1 VNQLSASQAGFSHI
15 IGYMHRLPR
24 LLVGTVASLLGLTLL
39 LIREGFWLGGSMV
52 VSTEGSPGKVRA
64 LLIAVQNEPAVL
76 VYGAIAFLFLV
87 GFALLIS
94 TAKWTRWVTGHRNE
108 GANDS

>member
-1 VNQLSASQAGFSHI
+1 
-15 IGYMHRLPR
+15 M
-24 LLVGTVASLLGLTLL
+24 
-39 LIREGFWLGGSMV
+39 
-52 VSTEGSPGKVRA
+52 RA

-94 TAKWTRWVTGHRNE
+94 TAKWKRWVTGHKERILRRE
-108 GANDS
+108 FAAFSTLPFP

>member
-1 VNQLSASQAGFSHI
+1 MFAAFMGFFDRSLSLFV
-15 IGYMHRLPR
+15 P
-24 LLVGTVASLLGLTLL
+24 
-39 LIREGFWLGGSMV
+39 
-52 VSTEGSPGKVRA
+52 KVRA

-94 TAKWTRWVTGHRNE
+94 TAKWKRWVTGHKERR
-108 GANDS
+108 G

>member
-1 VNQLSASQAGFSHI
+1 
-15 IGYMHRLPR
+15 MHRLPR
-24 LLVGTVASLLGLTLL
+24 WLVGTAASLLGLTLL
-39 LIREGFWLGGSMV
+39 LIREGFLLGGSTV
-52 VSTEGSPGKVRA
+52 VSAEGSPGKVRA

-94 TAKWTRWVTGHRNE
+94 TAKWKRWVTGHKERR
-108 GANDS
+108 SS